1 MKKRLL
7 SALLAL
13 SVLLGSMPVYALE
26 DTTPATPDPAT
37 VSTTETA
44 ADAAAAQAVEQPFR
58 PKDSEGGD
66 VCRGTVRVPLRVQ
79 SNPNLQLFEVAN
91 S

>member
-1 MKKRLL
+1 MMDERGIW
-7 SALLAL
+7 LLAL
-13 SVLLGSMPVYALE
+13 LLTALL
-26 DTTPATPDPAT
+26 
-37 VSTTETA
+37 TA
-44 ADAAAAQAVEQPFR
+44 APPRDSPSGQSRTGEKRKLPHPAGAAAETVEKPLR